1 MIAENEDDGVDAA
14 DTFLEEDTLIGI
26 LVLEMVSK

>member
-1 MIAENEDDGVDAA
+1 MIVENKGNTIDVA